1 MRKPNYG
8 EFAMIKITF
17 NINKMDKIAIIS
29 DIPGNLEALK
39 SVLDDIKEKNINKIF
54 CLGDIIAK
62 GTRQQECVN
71 LVKENCEVIIKGN
84 CDEYFTRD
92 IDLSNKSQSEV
103 NRIIWN
109 KNKLNEETK
118 QFLNSL
124 PYCYEFYMSGRLVR
138 LVHAHPEKI
147 DKFVGNIDKIDRL
160 YELFLPNFNT
170 ISDKKADV
178 LIYGHIHTPYVQE
191 IYNRMII
198 NTGSVGNAIDVFRND
213 EKDGNVK
220 NTTVANYL
228 ILSGN
233 FGSKNIDEK
242 ISYEL
247 VCVPYDID
255 KELYENDDNI
265 EFESYIEE
273 IRKGKYRDMTKIYK
287 SFELRGID
295 KDKI

>member
-1 MRKPNYG
+1 
-8 EFAMIKITF
+8 
-17 NINKMDKIAIIS
+17 MDRIAIIS
-29 DIPGNLEALK
+29 DIHGNLEALK
-39 SVLDDIKEKNINKIF
+39 AVLDDIKERNINRIF

-62 GTRQQECVN
+62 GTHQQECVD
-71 LVKENCEVIIKGN
+71 LVKENCEVIIRGN
-84 CDEYFTRD
+84 CDEYFTSD
-92 IDLSNKSQSEV
+92 IDLSTKKTAEV
-103 NRIIWN
+103 DRLIWN
-109 KNKLNEETK
+109 KNKLNEETRK
-118 QFLNSL
+118 FLNNL

-147 DKFVGNIDKIDRL
+147 DKFAGNIDKIDRL
-160 YELFLPNFNT
+160 YELVLPSSNT

-178 LIYGHIHTPYVQE
+178 LIYGHIHTPYVQK

-198 NTGSVGNAIDVFRND
+198 NVGSVGNAIDVFRND
-213 EKDGNVK
+213 EKDGDVK

-233 FGSKNIDEK
+233 FDSKNINEK

-247 VCVPYDID
+247 VFVPYNID
-255 KELYENDDNI
+255 KELNANDDNI
-265 EFESYIEE
+265 EFESYEEE
-273 IRKGKYRDMTKIYK
+273 IKNGKYRDMTKIYK

>member
-1 MRKPNYG
+1 
-8 EFAMIKITF
+8 
-17 NINKMDKIAIIS
+17 MDRIAIIS
-29 DIPGNLEALK
+29 DIHGNLEALK
-39 SVLDDIKEKNINKIF
+39 SVLDDIKERNINRIF

-62 GTRQQECVN
+62 GTHQQECVD
-71 LVKENCEVIIKGN
+71 LVKEKCEVIIKGN
-84 CDEYFTRD
+84 CDEYFTSD
-92 IDLSNKSQSEV
+92 IDLLTKTQSEV
-103 NRIIWN
+103 DRIFWN
-109 KNKLNEETK
+109 KNKLNEETRK
-118 QFLNSL
+118 YLSNL
-124 PYCYEFYMSGRLVR
+124 PYCYEFYLSGRLVR

-160 YELFLPNFNT
+160 YELFLPSSNT

-178 LIYGHIHTPYVQE
+178 LIYGHIHTPYIQK
-191 IYNRMII
+191 IYNRTII

-213 EKDGNVK
+213 EKDGDVK

-233 FGSKNIDEK
+233 FNSKNIDEK

-255 KELYENDDNI
+255 MELNDNDDNI
-265 EFESYIEE
+265 EFESYEEE
-273 IRKGKYRDMTKIYK
+273 IRKGKYRDMAKIYK

>member
-1 MRKPNYG
+1 
-8 EFAMIKITF
+8 
-17 NINKMDKIAIIS
+17 MDRIAIIS
-29 DIPGNLEALK
+29 DIHGNLEALK
-39 SVLDDIKEKNINKIF
+39 SVLNDIKERNINRIF

-62 GTRQQECVN
+62 GTHQQECVD
-71 LVKENCEVIIKGN
+71 LVKEKCEVIIKGN
-84 CDEYFTRD
+84 CDEYFTSD
-92 IDLSNKSQSEV
+92 IDLSTKTPSEI
-103 NRIIWN
+103 NRITWN
-109 KNKLNEETK
+109 KNKLNYETK
-118 QFLNSL
+118 KYLNNL

-147 DKFVGNIDKIDRL
+147 DKFAGNIDKIDRL
-160 YELFLPNFNT
+160 YELFLPSCNT
-170 ISDKKADV
+170 ISNEKADV
-178 LIYGHIHTPYVQE
+178 LIYGHIHTPYVQK

-228 ILSGN
+228 IISGN
-233 FGSKNIDEK
+233 FDSKNIDER

-247 VCVPYDID
+247 VSVPYDID
-255 KELYENDDNI
+255 KELNDNNDNI
-265 EFESYIEE
+265 EFESYKEE
-273 IRKGKYRDMTKIYK
+273 IKKGKYRDMTKIYN

>member
-1 MRKPNYG
+1 
-8 EFAMIKITF
+8 
-17 NINKMDKIAIIS
+17 MDRIAIIS
-29 DIPGNLEALK
+29 DIHGNLEALK
-39 SVLDDIKEKNINKIF
+39 SVLDDIKERNINRIF

-62 GTRQQECVN
+62 GTHQQECVD
-71 LVKENCEVIIKGN
+71 LVKEKCEVIIKGN
-84 CDEYFTRD
+84 CDEYFTSD
-92 IDLSNKSQSEV
+92 IDLSTKTPSEI
-103 NRIIWN
+103 NRITWN
-109 KNKLNEETK
+109 KNKLNDETK
-118 QFLNSL
+118 KYLNNL

-147 DKFVGNIDKIDRL
+147 DKFAGNIDKIDRL
-160 YELFLPNFNT
+160 YELFLPSSNT
-170 ISDKKADV
+170 ISNEKADV
-178 LIYGHIHTPYVQE
+178 LIYGHIHTPYVQK

-228 ILSGN
+228 IISGN
-233 FGSKNIDEK
+233 FASKNIDEK

-247 VCVPYDID
+247 VSIPYDID
-255 KELYENDDNI
+255 KELNDNNDNI
-265 EFESYIEE
+265 EFESYKEE
-273 IRKGKYRDMTKIYK
+273 IKKGKYRDMTKIYN

>member
-1 MRKPNYG
+1 
-8 EFAMIKITF
+8 
-17 NINKMDKIAIIS
+17 MDKIAIIS
-29 DIPGNLEALK
+29 DIHGNLEALK
-39 SVLDDIKEKNINKIF
+39 SVLDDVKERNINRIF

-62 GTRQQECVN
+62 GTHQQECVD
-71 LVKENCEVIIKGN
+71 LVKENCDVMLRGN
-84 CDEYFTRD
+84 CDEYFTSD
-92 IDLSNKSQSEV
+92 IDLLTKTQSEV
-103 NRIIWN
+103 DRIFWN
-109 KNKLNEETK
+109 KNKLNEETRK
-118 QFLNSL
+118 YLSNL
-124 PYCYEFYMSGRLVR
+124 PYCYEFYLSGRLVR

-160 YELFLPNFNT
+160 YELFLTSSNT

-178 LIYGHIHTPYVQE
+178 LIYGHIHTPYIQK
-191 IYNRMII
+191 IYNRTII

-213 EKDGNVK
+213 EKDGDVK

-233 FGSKNIDEK
+233 FNSKNIDEK

-255 KELYENDDNI
+255 MELNDNDDNI
-265 EFESYIEE
+265 EFESYEEE
-273 IRKGKYRDMTKIYK
+273 IRKGKYRDMAKIYK